1 MKPTAE
7 TLRQRLLTRARLRH
21 WLGFARVAE
30 LGSVRKAAEAIG
42 IAQPALTG
50 LVADLESLIGAPLFE
65 RHARGMHLTAL
76 GRELL
81 PTARR
86 VLGAIDDA
94 AQQSAALQSNAQ
106 HVVRVGAIGG
116 AVGGLLAPVLP
127 ALALRHP
134 DLLIQLV
141 EADAPQLDQLVAQE
155 EIDVALCRTPA
166 RAPQGWNFEPLLS
179 DRFVVVAGRGHPLGK
194 RRRLT
199 VEQLRSYSWL
209 ALPNGSAAREM
220 FDALFAGNVM
230 PPICQVS
237 SRIPTLLWAMLRA
250 QPLLALIP
258 ASVVRPL
265 IAAGE
270 LTVLPFERSLEMDP
284 IGALCRQGDDRAGVV
299 QLMQALKAYS
309 PARQQASGV

>member
-50 LVADLESLIGAPLFE
+50 LLADLESLIGAPLFE
-65 RHARGMHLTAL
+65 RHARGMHLTAM

-86 VLGAIDDA
+86 VLGAIDDV
-94 AQQSAALQSNAQ
+94 AQQAAALQSQAQ
-106 HVVRVGAIGG
+106 HVVRVGAIG
-116 AVGGLLAPVLP
+116 AAIGGLLTPALP

-141 EADAPQLDQLVAQE
+141 EADAPQLGQLVAQD
-155 EIDVALCRTPA
+155 EIDVALCRSPA
-166 RAPQGWNFEPLLS
+166 RVPQGWNFEPLLS
-179 DRFVVVAGRGHPLGK
+179 DRFVVVAGRAHPLGK

-199 VEQLRSYSWL
+199 VQQLRSYSWL
-209 ALPNGSAAREM
+209 AMPNGSAARKM
-220 FDALFAGNVM
+220 FDELFADNVM
-230 PPICQVS
+230 PPMCQVS
-237 SRIPTLLWAMLRA
+237 SRIPTVLWAMLRA

-265 IAAGE
+265 IVAGE
-270 LTVLPFERSLEMDP
+270 LTELHFDRSLEMDP

-299 QLMQALKAYS
+299 LLMHALKGIQTV
-309 PARQQASGV
+309 R